1 MALTL
6 LRHAALPQKYQERY
20 IGWADI
26 NIDPKLFDH
35 KKIAL
40 LKTQK
45 FDFIYSSDLTRC
57 TQTLEKMHIKEYIK
71 DERLREVRFKAEI
84 EGKNFYEI
92 EKLTSYKKKYVKKLK
107 RWHKYV
113 CEEPQ
118 EDFEARIKSF
128 LEELPKDKEIL
139 ICSHA
144 GTLQKMMIFLG
155 YTKNKIEYLE
165 HIRIDNVL

>member
-20 IGWADI
+20 IGWVDI
-26 NIDPKLFDH
+26 HIDPKLFDH
-35 KKIAL
+35 KKVAL

-45 FDFIYSSDLTRC
+45 FDLIYSSDLARC
-57 TQTLEKMHIKEYIK
+57 TQTLEMIDFNTYIK
-71 DERLREVRFKAEI
+71 DARLREVRFKPEI

-92 EKLTSYKKKYVKKLK
+92 EKLASYKKKYVKKRK
-107 RWHKYV
+107 RWHKYI
-113 CEEPQ
+113 CEETQ

-128 LEELPKDKEIL
+128 IAELPKDKEIL

-144 GTLQKMMIFLG
+144 GTLQKMMVFLG

-165 HIRIDNVL
+165 QIRIDNVL